1 MKNLFILSLIVLT
14 ASCENQTKVN
24 LDKKPFEKSER
35 TKESETT
42 AKNISISKTDTLIND
57 LKSEITEVKESK
69 LTTDNQTKVVNIH
82 DYILYKDFL
91 KKYVSSNGRVNYAEI
106 KKNET
111 ELNDL
116 VMLFKSNFIDKSW
129 TKNEQLSYWINT
141 YNLFTIQL
149 IIQNYPTTS
158 ITKISSK
165 PWDIHF
171 INLNGNKYSLNQIE
185 NEIIRKQFNEP
196 RIHFALNC
204 ASKSCPILLNKPFT
218 PQNLNSLLTEQTKR
232 FLNDSSKNSFD
243 SNSIQISSIF
253 DWYKIDFDSQGGVIN
268 FINKYTTRNL
278 ESQKIS
284 FMEYSW
290 ELND

>member
-69 LTTDNQTKVVNIH
+69 LTTDNQTEVVNIH

>member
-69 LTTDNQTKVVNIH
+69 LTTDNQTEVVNIH

-106 KKNET
+106 KKNEA